1 MGERTLLLRL
11 LAAGFYGFASF
22 MIIVANK
29 VVLTSYK
36 FPSFQVLGL
45 GQMLVGLI
53 VLLIGKQIKVIHFP
67 GLTRDTFQKIWPLP
81 VLYLGNLIFGLGGTK
96 KLSLPM
102 FTVLRR
108 FSIWFTMIAE
118 VYVLGAK
125 PSRTVQF
132 TVFLMIFGAIVAASA
147 DLSFDL
153 VGYAFILLN
162 NVFTAANMVY
172 TKKKIDAKDL
182 GMYGLLFYNSLFMII
197 PAISIALYQDEFNK
211 VKNFPDW
218 FNVWFLLYF
227 GASCIMG
234 FILNYSTVLCTDYN
248 SPLTTTIVGVLKN
261 LLVTYIGMF
270 LGGDYVFNWVNFIG
284 LNISVSGSL
293 LYSYVTFKKPA
304 PPKADVTINIE
315 KPPLTV

>member
-1 MGERTLLLRL
+1 MEERALLVRL
-11 LAAGFYGFASF
+11 LAAAFYGFSSF

-45 GQMLVGLI
+45 GQMLTGII
-53 VLLIGKQIKVIHFP
+53 VLLIGKQLQVIQFP
-67 GLTRDTFQKIWPLP
+67 GLERDTFCRVWPLP

-108 FSIWFTMIAE
+108 FSILFTMIAE
-118 VYVLGAK
+118 IYVLGAK

-132 TVFLMIFGAIVAASA
+132 TVFLMMFGAIVAASS
-147 DLSFDL
+147 DLAFDL
-153 VGYAFILLN
+153 VGYVFILLN
-162 NVFTAANMVY
+162 DLFTAANMVY

-197 PAISIALYQDEFNK
+197 PATAIALYQDEFTK
-211 VKNFPDW
+211 VMNFPNW
-218 FNVWFLLYF
+218 LNFWFLLHF
-227 GASCIMG
+227 GLSCVMG

-248 SPLTTTIVGVLKN
+248 SALTTTIIGVLKN
-261 LLVTYIGMF
+261 LVVTYIGMF
-270 LGGDYVFNWVNFIG
+270 LGGDYIFSWVNFIG

-304 PPKADVTINIE
+304 PPKDDITIDVK
-315 KPPLTV
+315 KPVQTV